1 MSKKYKAAFITL
13 GCRVNQ
19 YETRAVKEAFESL
32 GFETGDFSEKCD
44 VYVINTCTVT
54 SESDRKSMQM
64 IRRARNTG
72 GKEAVVIAMGCMVQI
87 NPEKS
92 AKIEEIDLAVGN
104 KDKISCAQK
113 AMEILKSK
121 KREKTVE
128 VSDISGKREIDS
140 AKITGSDLTK
150 AFLKICDGC
159 NNSCAYCIIPKAR
172 GSVCSKTVAE
182 VKSEVETLCEN
193 GYKEVVL
200 TGIETAAYGKD
211 INSDLVTLVEN
222 VNECEKLE
230 RIRLGSLEPTIINEK
245 SVLRLKKCKKFMPHY
260 HLSLQSGC
268 DAVLN
273 AMRRKYNTK
282 MFLDVV
288 RILRENI
295 GDVTL
300 TTDIIV
306 GFPGETEEMFLETQE
321 FVKKCGF
328 LYVHIF
334 PYSDRAGTLSSKMNN
349 KIDAQTKRK
358 RAQRLK
364 KTMLE
369 TRKEV
374 LSNFLGTEREVLVE
388 KTEGKYAFGHT
399 DNFIETRFENTGK
412 KVKKND
418 MVKVKLTDF
427 PESAE
432 YVNAEVV
439 KV

>member
-1 MSKKYKAAFITL
+1 MNKKYKAAFITL

-19 YETRAVKEAFESL
+19 YETRAVKEAFEKL

-72 GKEAVVIAMGCMVQI
+72 GKDAVVIAMGCMVQI

-92 AKIEEIDLAVGN
+92 AKIGEIDLAVGN

-113 AMEILKSK
+113 ALDILKSK

-128 VSDISGKREIDS
+128 VSDISGKRDIDS

-172 GSVCSKTVAE
+172 GSVCSKSVPE
-182 VKSEVETLCEN
+182 VKSEVETLCDN

-211 INSDLVTLVEN
+211 INSDLVTLVES
-222 VNECEKLE
+222 VNSCEKLA
-230 RIRLGSLEPTIINEK
+230 RIRLGSLEPTFINEK
-245 SVLRLKKCKKFMPHY
+245 SIARLQKCEKFMPHY

-288 RILRENI
+288 RTLKDNI
-295 GDVTL
+295 RDVTL

-306 GFPGETEEMFLETQE
+306 GFPGETEEMFRETVD

-334 PYSDRAGTLSSKMNN
+334 PYSDRAGTEASKMKN

-358 RAQRLK
+358 RALALK
-364 KTMLE
+364 KAMLE
-369 TRKEV
+369 TRKSV
-374 LSNFLGTEREVLVE
+374 ISGFLGTEREVLVE

-399 DNFIETRFENTGK
+399 DNFIETKFENTGK

-418 MVKVKLTDF
+418 IVKVKLKGF

-432 YVNAEVV
+432 YAEAEICEV
-439 KV
+439 

>member
-1 MSKKYKAAFITL
+1 MNKKYKAAFITL

-19 YETRAVKEAFESL
+19 YETRAVKEAFEKL

-72 GKEAVVIAMGCMVQI
+72 GKDAVVIAMGCMVQI

-92 AKIEEIDLAVGN
+92 AKIGEIDLAVGN

-113 AMEILKSK
+113 ALDILKSK

-128 VSDISGKREIDS
+128 VSDISGKRDIDS

-172 GSVCSKTVAE
+172 GSVCSKSVPE
-182 VKSEVETLCEN
+182 VKSEVETLCDN

-222 VNECEKLE
+222 VNTCKGLK
-230 RIRLGSLEPTIINEK
+230 RIRLGSLEPTFINEK
-245 SVLRLKKCKKFMPHY
+245 SIARLQKCEKFMPHY

-288 RILRENI
+288 RTLRDNI
-295 GDVTL
+295 RDVTL

-306 GFPGETEEMFLETQE
+306 GFPGETEEMFRETVD

-334 PYSDRAGTLSSKMNN
+334 PYSDRAGTEASKMKN

-358 RAQRLK
+358 RALALK
-364 KTMLE
+364 KAMLE
-369 TRKEV
+369 TRKSV
-374 LSNFLGTEREVLVE
+374 ISGFLGTEREVLVE

-399 DNFIETRFENTGK
+399 DNFIETKFENTGK

-418 MVKVKLTDF
+418 IVKVKLKGF

-432 YVNAEVV
+432 YAEAEICEV
-439 KV
+439 

>member
-1 MSKKYKAAFITL
+1 MNKKYKAAFITL

-19 YETRAVKEAFESL
+19 YETRAVKEAFEKL

-72 GKEAVVIAMGCMVQI
+72 GKDAVVIAMGCMVQI

-92 AKIEEIDLAVGN
+92 AKIGEIDLAVGN

-113 AMEILKSK
+113 ALDILKSK

-128 VSDISGKREIDS
+128 VSDISGKRDIDS

-172 GSVCSKTVAE
+172 GSVCSKSVPE

-222 VNECEKLE
+222 VNTCKGLK
-230 RIRLGSLEPTIINEK
+230 RIRLGSLEPTFINEK
-245 SVLRLKKCKKFMPHY
+245 SIARLQKCEKFMPHY

-288 RILRENI
+288 RTLKDNI
-295 GDVTL
+295 RDVTL

-306 GFPGETEEMFLETQE
+306 GFPGETEEMFRETVD

-334 PYSDRAGTLSSKMNN
+334 PYSDRAGTEASKMKN

-358 RAQRLK
+358 RALALK
-364 KTMLE
+364 KAMLE
-369 TRKEV
+369 TRKSV
-374 LSNFLGTEREVLVE
+374 ISGFLGTEREVLVE

-399 DNFIETRFENTGK
+399 DNFIETKFENTGK

-418 MVKVKLTDF
+418 IVKVKLKGF

-432 YVNAEVV
+432 YAEAEICEV
-439 KV
+439 